1 MVPSLTSLWEQMR
14 SLKCLYPLFTGVVL
28 ESQLL
33 RLLAP
38 EKPINNI
45 QGIKIKSTFFSFML
59 SLVSLAPRVLR
70 AEVMH
75 TAPLQTR
82 VLSVK
87 QLGQMLSLGSK
98 YRSAAGHLS
107 SGW

>member
-45 QGIKIKSTFFSFML
+45 QGIKIKSTFFSFRL

-70 AEVMH
+70 AEAMH

-82 VLSVK
+82 VLSGK
-87 QLGQMLSLGSK
+87 
-98 YRSAAGHLS
+98 
-107 SGW
+107 

>member
-59 SLVSLAPRVLR
+59 SLVSLAPRVPRGEGSRL
-70 AEVMH
+70 
-75 TAPLQTR
+75 TLQSR
-82 VLSVK
+82 VPCVK
-87 QLGQMLSLGSK
+87 LL
-98 YRSAAGHLS
+98 H
-107 SGW
+107 